1 MPTIESESPRKALS
15 ELEREVMQVV
25 WSRGPSTAD
34 EVRQRLQ
41 TGGRAL
47 KDSTVRTVLRRLEE
61 KSFVDHEVDGRT
73 YVYRPL
79 VRPRRAAVQAV
90 RQIVDR
96 FCGGSV
102 EELLLGLVDD
112 EMVSR
117 EQLRRLAEMISRA
130 EKNEEERA

>member
-1 MPTIESESPRKALS
+1 MMRSTESESPKRALS

-25 WSRGPSTAD
+25 WARGSSTAD
-34 EVRQRLQ
+34 EVRQRLE

-47 KDSTVRTVLRRLEE
+47 KDSTVRTILRRLEE
-61 KSFVDHEVDGRT
+61 KAFVDHEVDGRT

-112 EMVSR
+112 EVVSR
-117 EQLRRLAEMISRA
+117 EQLGRLAEMISRA
-130 EKNEEERA
+130 EEKEKA

>member
-1 MPTIESESPRKALS
+1 MGAESESPRKSLS
-15 ELEREVMQVV
+15 ALEREVMQVV
-25 WSRGPSTAD
+25 WSRGRSTAD
-34 EVRQRLQ
+34 EARQHLE
-41 TGGRAL
+41 TAGRAL
-47 KDSTVRTVLRRLEE
+47 KGSTVRTILRRLED
-61 KSFVDHEVDGRT
+61 KGFVDHEVDGRT

-112 EMVSR
+112 EVVSPD
-117 EQLRRLAEMISRA
+117 QLRHLAEMISRA
-130 EKNEEERA
+130 EEEKDRE

>member
-1 MPTIESESPRKALS
+1 MRATESESPRKPLS
-15 ELEREVMQVV
+15 ELEREVMEVV
-25 WSRGPSTAD
+25 WSRGRSTAD
-34 EVRQRLQ
+34 QARQLLE

-47 KDSTVRTVLRRLEE
+47 KDSTVRTILRRLEE
-61 KSFVDHEVDGRT
+61 KGFVDHEVDGRT

-112 EMVSR
+112 EVVSR
-117 EQLRRLAEMISRA
+117 EQLQRLTEMISRA
-130 EKNEEERA
+130 EEEEAS

>member
-1 MPTIESESPRKALS
+1 MSPPKPRPTKKALS
-15 ELEREVMQVV
+15 DLERELMQVV

-34 EVRQRLQ
+34 EVRQGLAAA
-41 TGGRAL
+41 GRAL
-47 KDSTVRTVLRRLEE
+47 KDSTVRTVMRRLEE
-61 KSFVDHEVDGRT
+61 KGFLDHETEGRT

-79 VRPRRAAVQAV
+79 VRPRGAAAQAV

-112 EMVSR
+112 EVVSR
-117 EQLRRLAEMISRA
+117 GELRRLAEMISRD
-130 EKNEEERA
+130 EEQGDEP

>member
-1 MPTIESESPRKALS
+1 MSHEDTETPRRTLS
-15 ELEREVMQVV
+15 ELEREVMQVI
-25 WSRGPSTAD
+25 WPSEGSTAE
-34 EVRQRLQ
+34 EVRLRLE
-41 TGGRAL
+41 TEGRAL

-61 KSFVDHEVDGRT
+61 KGFVDHETAGRT

-79 VRPRRAAVQAV
+79 VRPRAAAAQAV

-112 EMVSR
+112 SVVSR
-117 EQLRRLAEMISRA
+117 DQLRRL
-130 EKNEEERA
+130 EELIDRDEREGENS

>member
-1 MPTIESESPRKALS
+1 MRATESESPRKPLS
-15 ELEREVMQVV
+15 ELEREVMEVV
-25 WSRGPSTAD
+25 WSRGRSTAD
-34 EVRQRLQ
+34 EARQLLE

-47 KDSTVRTVLRRLEE
+47 KDSTVRTILRRLEE
-61 KSFVDHEVDGRT
+61 KGFVDHEVDGRT

-112 EMVSR
+112 EVVSR
-117 EQLRRLAEMISRA
+117 EQLQRLTEMISRA
-130 EKNEEERA
+130 EEEEAP

>member
-1 MPTIESESPRKALS
+1 MPATEPQSPKRALS

-25 WSRGPSTAD
+25 WARGESTAD
-34 EVRQRLQ
+34 AVRQRLE
-41 TGGRAL
+41 TAGRAL

-61 KSFVDHEVDGRT
+61 KGFVDHEVDGRT

-79 VRPRRAAVQAV
+79 VRPRRAAAQAV
-90 RQIVDR
+90 RQVVDR

-112 EMVSR
+112 RVVSR
-117 EQLRRLAEMISRA
+117 EQLQRLAEMISRA
-130 EKNEEERA
+130 EEEERS